1 MMMYLFLGQF
11 SKCGLFMTHTE
22 VILACDDGSELFYSA
37 AQGEMGD
44 WFYCCSAL
52 DEARRQAAVC
62 VIIG

>member
-11 SKCGLFMTHTE
+11 SKCVCSTCLFMTHTE

-44 WFYCCSAL
+44 
-52 DEARRQAAVC
+52 
-62 VIIG
+62 